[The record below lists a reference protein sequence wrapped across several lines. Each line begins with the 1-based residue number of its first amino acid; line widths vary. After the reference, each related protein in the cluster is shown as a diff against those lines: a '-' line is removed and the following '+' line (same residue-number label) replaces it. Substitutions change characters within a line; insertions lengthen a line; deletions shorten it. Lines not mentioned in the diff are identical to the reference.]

1 MSNNTLVIFFERSFM
16 KAEIAI
22 KAADLAV
29 QSIGI
34 VETEG
39 KDNYGEMIKKYLAS
53 VDLDEGHPW
62 CAAFLKY
69 IFIKSAGFLEE
80 DLSDDFLALD
90 GYTPNWKTFAKKH
103 NIWISVEDAKKDPTL
118 VKKGFPVCFYSAEK
132 ERIYHIGIV
141 VSSSSTGVLSVEG
154 NTSGGPGVDANGG
167 GVFQKKRS
175 WTALGSQGGFIKVY

>member
-1 MSNNTLVIFFERSFM
+1 M
-16 KAEIAI
+16 KSEIAI

-53 VDLDEGHPW
+53 VGLKEGHPW
-62 CAAFLKY
+62 CAGFLKY
-69 IFIKSAGFLEE
+69 MYIKSAGFLKEE
-80 DLSDDFLALD
+80 LSEGFLDLD
-90 GYTPNWKTFAKKH
+90 GYTPNWKLYAQKNK
-103 NIWISVEDAKKDPTL
+103 IWISIEEAKKDPKL
-118 VKKGFPVCFYSAEK
+118 VKKGYAACFYSAEK

-141 VSSSSTGVLSVEG
+141 ISSSTSGVLTVEG

-167 GVFQKKRS
+167 GVYQKRRS
-175 WTALGSQGGFIKVY
+175 WTALGSLGGFIKVY

>member
-1 MSNNTLVIFFERSFM
+1 M
-16 KAEIAI
+16 KSEIAI

-34 VETEG
+34 VEEEG

-53 VDLDEGHPW
+53 VGLKEGHPW
-62 CAAFLKY
+62 CAGFSKY
-69 IFIKSAGFLEE
+69 MYIKSAGFLDEE
-80 DLSDDFLALD
+80 LSEGFLDLD
-90 GYTPNWKTFAKKH
+90 GWSPNWKQYAQKH
-103 NIWISVEDAKKDPTL
+103 NVWIPVDLAKKDPTL
-118 VKKGFPVCFYSAEK
+118 VKKGYPVCFYSAEK
-132 ERIYHIGIV
+132 ERIYHVGIV
-141 VSSSSTGVLSVEG
+141 IASSGTGVLTVEG

>member
-1 MSNNTLVIFFERSFM
+1 M
-16 KAEIAI
+16 KSEIAI

-34 VETEG
+34 VEEEG
-39 KDNYGEMIKKYLAS
+39 KDNHGVMIEKYLKC
-53 VDLDEGHPW
+53 VDLNEGHPW

-69 IFIKSAGFLEE
+69 MFIKSAGFLNEE
-80 DLSDDFLALD
+80 LSEGFLSLD
-90 GYTPNWKTFAKKH
+90 GYTPNWKNYALKH
-103 NIWISVEDAKKDPTL
+103 NIWISVDQAKKDSSL

-141 VSSSSTGVLSVEG
+141 ISSDKSGVLTVEG
-154 NTSGGPGVDANGG
+154 NTSGGLGVDANGG

-175 WTALGSQGGFIKVY
+175 WTSLGSQGGFIKVY

>member
-1 MSNNTLVIFFERSFM
+1 M

-29 QSIGI
+29 GSIGI

-39 KDNYGEMIKKYLAS
+39 KDNYGDMIKKYLAC
-53 VDLDEGHPW
+53 VDLDQGHPW

-69 IFIKSAGFLEE
+69 MYIKAAGFLNEV
-80 DLSDDFLALD
+80 LSDEFLKLD
-90 GYTPNWKTFAKKH
+90 GYTPNWKAYAKKH
-103 NIWISVEDAKKDPTL
+103 NIWISVEEAKKNPAL
-118 VKKGFPVCFYSAEK
+118 VKKGYAVCFYSAEK

-141 VSSSSTGVLSVEG
+141 VSSSETGVLTVEG

-167 GVFQKKRS
+167 GVFQKRRS

>member
-1 MSNNTLVIFFERSFM
+1 M

-29 QSIGI
+29 QSVGI

-53 VDLDEGHPW
+53 VNLDEGHPW

-69 IFIKSAGFLEE
+69 MFIKSAGFLDEE
-80 DLSDDFLALD
+80 LSEGFLKLD
-90 GYTPNWKTFAKKH
+90 GYTPNWKAYAKKH
-103 NIWISVEDAKKDPTL
+103 DIWISIDEAKKDTTKI
-118 VKKGFPVCFYSAEK
+118 KKGYPVCFYSAEK

-141 VSSSSTGVLSVEG
+141 VSSSETGVLTVEG
-154 NTSGGPGVDANGG
+154 NTSGGLGVDANGG
-167 GVFQKKRS
+167 GVFQKRRS
-175 WTALGSQGGFIKVY
+175 WASLGAQGGFIKVY

>member
-1 MSNNTLVIFFERSFM
+1 M

-29 QSIGI
+29 QSVGI

-39 KDNYGEMIKKYLAS
+39 KDNHGEMIKKYLAS
-53 VDLDEGHPW
+53 VDLNEGHPW

-69 IFIKSAGFLEE
+69 IFIKSAGFLDEE
-80 DLSDDFLALD
+80 LSEGFLSLD
-90 GYTPNWKTFAKKH
+90 GYTPNWKAYGKKH
-103 NIWISVEDAKKDPTL
+103 NVWISVEEAKKDPSKI
-118 VKKGFPVCFYSAEK
+118 KKGFPVCFYSAEK

-141 VSSSSTGVLSVEG
+141 ISANESGVLTVEG

-167 GVFQKKRS
+167 GVFQKKRT